1 MIERTAIQFN
11 ENTLEKIMNRF
22 PSIMYNYTAPEIF
35 ELVSKQEYLVTNHE
49 RWFDFMILTE
59 QEFLKDY
66 GTASPVIEKTFVRV
80 TKVA

>member
-11 ENTLEKIMNRF
+11 ENTLRQITLRYPEIVR
-22 PSIMYNYTAPEIF
+22 NYTQAERLELCSKREI
-35 ELVSKQEYLVTNHE
+35 LVTNPQL
-49 RWFDFMILTE
+49 WYSFMILTE